1 MTVFHLTKKFW
12 PLFCL
17 TLSSWSA
24 QAEVILNFGLYSSD
38 KATTLVKKFRPFLN
52 VIDSRME
59 NILGEPVKIRIQV
72 SKTYEQG
79 INSLVSGK
87 TDFAR
92 FGPVSY
98 IKAKDLQPD
107 IEILALESNNGE
119 KQFYGIIC
127 TATDSNIKQVHDLKG
142 KKFAF
147 GNELS
152 TIGRFM
158 SQLYLS
164 EKGILASDLNHFE
177 YLDRHDKVGTAVAQ
191 GQFDAGALQE
201 STFNK
206 LLTKGWKLREIA
218 RFVNITKPWITR
230 AGLDPK
236 YKQALRQALLELDEK
251 TTIIAIKKNQFI
263 EGNDSDYAPIRE
275 AINRNREFFNNTIS
289 DK

>member
-107 IEILALESNNGE
+107 IEIIAMESNNGE

-127 TATDSNIKQVHDLKG
+127 TATDSNIKQVRDLKG

-147 GNELS
+147 GNKLS
-152 TIGRFM
+152 TIGRFL

-164 EKGILASDLNHFE
+164 EKGIQASDLSHFE

-201 STFNK
+201 NTFNK

-230 AGLDPK
+230 AGLDLK
-236 YKQALRQALLELDEK
+236 YKQALRQALLELDEE
-251 TTIIAIKKNQFI
+251 TTIIAIKNNQFI